1 MSEYIHKHHNE
12 SVLIYHLVC
21 PTKYRKTVF
30 DERVDEEI
38 KRICLE
44 TSERFEISFLEIGTN
59 KDPVHFLI
67 QSIPMYSATKI
78 AQTVKGITAKE
89 IFKRIPAVKKQL
101 WGGDFWSKGYF
112 INTVGHKGNET
123 SVSDYVR
130 KQGRKNEYKQ
140 IHRENQLSLF
150 DDL

>member
-1 MSEYIHKHHNE
+1 
-12 SVLIYHLVC
+12 
-21 PTKYRKTVF
+21 
-30 DERVDEEI
+30 
-38 KRICLE
+38 
-44 TSERFEISFLEIGTN
+44 
-59 KDPVHFLI
+59 
-67 QSIPMYSATKI
+67 MYSATKI

-112 INTVGHKGNET
+112 INTVGHKGNKT